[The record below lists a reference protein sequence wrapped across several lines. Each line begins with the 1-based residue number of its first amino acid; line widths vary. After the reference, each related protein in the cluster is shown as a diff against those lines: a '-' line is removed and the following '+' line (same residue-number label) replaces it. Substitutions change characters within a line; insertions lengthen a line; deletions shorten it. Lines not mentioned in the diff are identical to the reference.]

1 MFNHDI
7 KSKPTYMKKVF
18 FVLYVLMGL
27 LFINGGLNKFFN
39 YMPPPDDLPEPMVK
53 DFMAIME
60 ISWLMPLIGAA
71 EILGGLLIII
81 PKTRALG
88 TLVLFPVVVGILLTH
103 IFVEPT
109 GLPIALIIV
118 ALIGKLI
125 YDNRAKYLQLLD

>member
-1 MFNHDI
+1 
-7 KSKPTYMKKVF
+7 MKKVF
-18 FVLYVLMGL
+18 NVLYVLMGL

-39 YMPPPDDLPEPMVK
+39 YMPPPDNLPEPMVK

-60 ISWLMPLIGAA
+60 ISWLMPLLGTG

-88 TLVLFPVVVGILLTH
+88 ALVLFPIVVGILLTH

-109 GLPIALIIV
+109 GLPIALVIV
-118 ALIGKLI
+118 ALMGKLI
-125 YDNRAKYLQLLD
+125 YDNRVKYLQLLD